1 MEFWSLFWLRDG
13 HSVLDNE
20 IQVNT
25 WEILRKILLPG
36 NRRAK
41 EKYISHFTPT
51 FFLLGWDT
59 DW

>member
-25 WEILRKILLPG
+25 WEILRKILLPVIG
-36 NRRAK
+36 ELKKN
-41 EKYISHFTPT
+41 ISLILPLHSPF
-51 FFLLGWDT
+51 
-59 DW
+59 